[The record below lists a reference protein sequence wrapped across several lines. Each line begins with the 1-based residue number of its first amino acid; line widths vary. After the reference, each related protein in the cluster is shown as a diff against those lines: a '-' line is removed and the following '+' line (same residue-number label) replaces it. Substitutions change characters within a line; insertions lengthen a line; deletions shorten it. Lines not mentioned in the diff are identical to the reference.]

1 MQTYTKVGN
10 PKNLY
15 KFAPNKQ
22 QHYFITMAH
31 RIDPDACVACG
42 SCIDE
47 CPLGAIS
54 AGDVYS
60 IDPDTCADCGTCV
73 DACPNGAIS
82 AQ

>member
-1 MQTYTKVGN
+1 
-10 PKNLY
+10 
-15 KFAPNKQ
+15 
-22 QHYFITMAH
+22 MAH
-31 RIDPDACVACG
+31 RIDPDVCVACG

-73 DACPNGAIS
+73 DACPNGAI
-82 AQ
+82 APAN

>member
-1 MQTYTKVGN
+1 
-10 PKNLY
+10 
-15 KFAPNKQ
+15 
-22 QHYFITMAH
+22 MAH
-31 RIDPDACVACG
+31 RIHPDACEACG
-42 SCIDE
+42 SCINE

>member
-1 MQTYTKVGN
+1 MRNGTF
-10 PKNLY
+10 LY
-15 KFAPNKQ
+15 IFAKFNK
-22 QHYFITMAH
+22 INELIIMAH

-42 SCIDE
+42 SCINE

>member
-1 MQTYTKVGN
+1 
-10 PKNLY
+10 
-15 KFAPNKQ
+15 
-22 QHYFITMAH
+22 MAH

-60 IDPDTCADCGTCV
+60 IDATCTSIREFNETSWNSITSWGPTALLPIFQILGV
-73 DACPNGAIS
+73 FA
-82 AQ
+82 